1 MNENRHTRVCPAEF
15 SGSLDNSLRKFFQ
28 NPVKILKPYIEK
40 GMTVLDLGCG
50 PGFFS
55 VEIAKMVTE
64 TGKVIAAD
72 LQEKMLEKLGR
83 KIKGTETEKIIELHK
98 CDEDKTGVTEKADLI
113 LAFWMIHE
121 VPDKQK
127 LFIELKSLLKPSG
140 KLFIIEPI
148 FHVSGSEF
156 DEMLNI
162 LKNTGFEVTERPK
175 VSVSRAV
182 LLSTVVTI

>member
-1 MNENRHTRVCPAEF
+1 MNETRRTRVCPAEL
-15 SGSLDNSLRKFFQ
+15 SGSLDNSLRKLFH
-28 NPVKILKPYIEK
+28 NPVKILKSYIEK

-72 LQEKMLEKLGR
+72 LQQKMLEKLSR
-83 KIKGTETEKIIELHK
+83 KIKGTESEKVIELHK
-98 CDEDKTGVTEKADLI
+98 CDEDKTGVSEKADFI

-127 LFIELKSLLKPSG
+127 LFSELKSLLKPAG
-140 KLFIIEPI
+140 KLFIIEPK
-148 FHVSGSEF
+148 FHVSGREF
-156 DEMLNI
+156 EEMLKI
-162 LKNTGFEVTERPK
+162 LRNTGYEIAERPR
-175 VSVSRAV
+175 VSISRAV
-182 LLSTVVTI
+182 LLTAGKS

>member
-1 MNENRHTRVCPAEF
+1 MNEKRPARICPAEL

-28 NPVKILKPYIEK
+28 NPVKILKPHIEK

-55 VEIAKMVTE
+55 VEIAKMVGL

-72 LQEKMLEKLGR
+72 LQEKMLEKLAI
-83 KIKGTETEKIIELHK
+83 KIKGTESEKVIELRK
-98 CDEDKTGVTEKADLI
+98 CDVDRTGVSEKVDFI

-127 LFIELKSLLKPSG
+127 LFLELKSLLKPAG
-140 KLFIIEPI
+140 KLYIIEPI
-148 FHVSGSEF
+148 FHVSGKEF
-156 DEMLNI
+156 VEMLDI
-162 LKNTGFEVTERPK
+162 LKNTGFAITDRPR
-175 VSVSRAV
+175 VSISRAV
-182 LLSTVVTI
+182 LTTTDNH